1 MNSRA
6 KGKRGELEASKE
18 WASVMGGSARRGKQ
32 FSGSED
38 SPDIVTDYPGLHLE
52 GKRVERGNIHE
63 WVEQAVRDAGSKV
76 PVVLHR
82 RNHRPWLVTMRLT
95 DVPRFLL
102 EASAGPQVPA
112 VGAAGVSNPIQGED
126 VCSQK

>member
-32 FSGSED
+32 FSGGED
-38 SPDIVTDYPGLHLE
+38 SPDVVTDYPWLHLE
-52 GKRVERGNIHE
+52 VKRVERGSIHE
-63 WVEQAVRDAGSKV
+63 WVEQAVRDAGSRV

-82 RNHRPWLVTMRLT
+82 RNHKPWLVTMRLT

-112 VGAAGVSNPIQGED
+112 VGAEGVSNPIQGEG